1 MKFAVA
7 TLAAASAL
15 VCAVPAHA
23 VIFTYT
29 GNTTGQP
36 TYTRPLE
43 SLGAL
48 SAVGVGVAYQT
59 FEFSVG
65 ANGDYTFLTTGE
77 FDTFLTL
84 YAGSFNPL
92 DPLSNGLIAN
102 DDLISPPFTT
112 SGFAA
117 TLNTATSYV
126 LVVTGFAP
134 TDFGAYSTTI
144 GGPGAIIS
152 TIPEPASYGLMALG
166 ALGVMALRRRRERA
180 ANEA

>member
-1 MKFAVA
+1 MKFALA
-7 TLAAASAL
+7 SLAAASTLAL
-15 VCAVPAHA
+15 ATPAHA
-23 VIFTYT
+23 IIFTYT

-43 SLGAL
+43 DLSGL

-59 FEFSVG
+59 FSFSVS
-65 ANGDYTFLTTGE
+65 AAGDYTFVTTGE

-84 YAGSFNPL
+84 YAGSFNPASSL
-92 DPLSNGLIAN
+92 TNAVVAN

-117 TLNTATSYV
+117 SLVTGTNYV

-144 GGPGAIIS
+144 GGPGNVIS
-152 TIPEPASYGLMALG
+152 SIPEPASYGLMALG
-166 ALGVMALRRRRERA
+166 ALGVMALRRRRA
-180 ANEA
+180 ANEG